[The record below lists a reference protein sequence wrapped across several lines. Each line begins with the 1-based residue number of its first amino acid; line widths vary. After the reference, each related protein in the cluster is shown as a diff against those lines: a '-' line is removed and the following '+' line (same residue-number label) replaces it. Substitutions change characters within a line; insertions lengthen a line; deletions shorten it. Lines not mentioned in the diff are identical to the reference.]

1 MTSRA
6 LSAVDSGTTSGTGSG
21 IASHAG
27 KKWEADVARD
37 TSKRYRVYR
46 DTETGD
52 GKGWMIFDLE
62 TGDVVRRYKRE
73 EDYDKASRTEI
84 ALNSGKRKR

>member
-1 MTSRA
+1 MTNHA
-6 LSAVDSGTTSGTGSG
+6 FSAVDSDTTSDTVSGT
-21 IASHAG
+21 ASRVG
-27 KKWEADVARD
+27 RKWEADVARD

-52 GKGWMIFDLE
+52 GKGWMVFDLE
-62 TGDVVRRYKRE
+62 TGDAVRRYKRA
-73 EDYDKASRTEI
+73 EDYEKAVRTEI